1 MKLVFQKPQPG
12 FRKGL
17 KLREKVR
24 PPLREGLKNE
34 KTLRIHISSLGLE
47 KRNIHAKNN
56 VSSWPYSLDRWA
68 HRRNAERSTLN
79 RDFNLLGQLMY
90 TNDGSLKITYFR
102 NIHNYHVPLV

>member
-12 FRKGL
+12 FRKGF

-34 KTLRIHISSLGLE
+34 KCKNLKYTNFIAWPK
-47 KRNIHAKNN
+47 KRKIHAKTNEN
-56 VSSWPYSLDRWA
+56 SRPYSLDRQT

-79 RDFNLLGQLMY
+79 KDFNLLAQLMY
-90 TNDGSLKITYFR
+90 TNDGSL
-102 NIHNYHVPLV
+102 